1 MSRRTK
7 MATVVPAP
15 GMPVLLS
22 LSSDR
27 PRFSARKVKK
37 SGDIDVLRLVAKKL
51 GYSGY
56 QVDKYARDL
65 YSQVYLYGGNR

>member
-1 MSRRTK
+1 

-22 LSSDR
+22 LSSLR
-27 PRFSARKVKK
+27 PRFSARDVKK
-37 SGDIDVLRLVAKKL
+37 SEDIDVLRLVAKKL

-56 QVDKYARDL
+56 QAEKYARDL
-65 YSQVYLYGGNR
+65 YSQVYLYGGN